1 MTTLKVKEL
10 IDVLSVN
17 EIRSFRLYLKSP
29 LYNNS
34 EAVAALFEMLLK
46 TETISKTALFEK
58 LFGSVAY
65 NDKKLRYLFS
75 DLTRH
80 LEKFISLLEFEK
92 DVEEES
98 LYRQKSLSERNVRK
112 AYSFTMIKS
121 SAKENSE
128 KAGSFMN
135 KYRSEEIAH
144 QYNARQHSRLA
155 QLNYTGLLKSL
166 DQFYFVRK
174 LQLQCELINLKNVLN
189 KQFEVILID
198 PICDYLLSNSFLSS
212 PLIEVYY
219 YILISL
225 KGNKEESFTAYEK
238 IISITN
244 EYKN

>member
-1 MTTLKVKEL
+1 M
-10 IDVLSVN
+10 
-17 EIRSFRLYLKSP
+17 RSFRLYLKSP
-29 LYNNS
+29 LYNSS
-34 EAVAALFEMLLK
+34 ESLSNLFELLLG
-46 TETISKTALFEK
+46 TESISKTYYSS
-58 LFGSVAY
+58 GC
-65 NDKKLRYLFS
+65 
-75 DLTRH
+75 
-80 LEKFISLLEFEK
+80 LEKYHITIRKCGIFFWSDKPSGKISFPPGIWK
-92 DVEEES
+92 RFWRRISVPS
-98 LYRQKSLSERNVRK
+98 KITFRKKCQK

-128 KAGSFMN
+128 KARSFMN

-144 QYNARQHSRLA
+144 LFNARQHSRLA

-198 PICDYLLSNSFLSS
+198 PICEYLVSNSFLSS

-225 KGNKEESFTAYEK
+225 KGNKEESFDAYEK
-238 IISITN
+238 
-244 EYKN
+244 